1 MQTAAEFVPDA
12 TSGNATVIDI
22 EAPPH
27 VIWQAIQ
34 DLRLDDLRAA
44 RLLMGI
50 RSLPAVVFGK
60 GSLRRRFGRTAAS
73 PLIEALTSSRFVILY
88 CEPDRILTLGIVGQ
102 FWKLT
107 GGDHAPVTDRATF
120 VAFNQPGFLKSAIDF
135 ILVPHGSRTRLT
147 TQTCNRATDE
157 TTARLFRRYWRVVG
171 LGSKLVRVDMLAAI
185 RRKAD
190 RIVETS

>member
-88 CEPDRILTLGIVGQ
+88 CEPDRILTLAVVSRGI
-102 FWKLT
+102 
-107 GGDHAPVTDRATF
+107 
-120 VAFNQPGFLKSAIDF
+120 
-135 ILVPHGSRTRLT
+135 PHGCRGSSLT
-147 TQTCNRATDE
+147 
-157 TTARLFRRYWRVVG
+157 V
-171 LGSKLVRVDMLAAI
+171 LG
-185 RRKAD
+185 
-190 RIVETS
+190 